1 MSKCKITGKVL
12 SIRIGREEIQ
22 VALIG
27 GSDEVQYSTVV
38 STPLGAVEDGLI
50 RNKEAVC
57 AALRTALKAPEIKH
71 IRRAVFSLCTSQIIT
86 ETVVTPDL
94 PVARLEK
101 LLQAN
106 VDMYFPV
113 DMQDYQMVW
122 QIIGPKVNDSGLKEL
137 SVQLWAVPNAMVAT
151 YYSVANAC
159 GLSVLAIDYCGHSV
173 ATAVGAS
180 FSRQTKAGKVKNK
193 INWNQDISFGNKK
206 KVEPTAATDTSS
218 REIKQETETEL
229 YISLELDLLGMTF
242 VQNKQVIF
250 QRFIPCG
257 VSPAYQFSELAM
269 MLEYFYSLDGGRGD
283 TIRGFV
289 TGVLSADE
297 QLVAELED
305 SIGISLAAFAPGY
318 VPHWTICVGAAH
330 TTLDFGNAALNR
342 PTKNRKHVQTQIW
355 QYALVLG
362 SGLALIAVIMFT
374 LSAKLVWDSDLKE
387 MESQRQMLTV
397 QAQLNTGKADRY
409 NKYSKNYDNY
419 SADWDSVFSS
429 LWTYN
434 NNLALV
440 LQELEEALPENASV
454 INLQIAA
461 DGITVE
467 LACENKEEAAYLIM
481 ALRKLKYVDLK
492 SISNLSGGG
501 SGPSTSFGPEKA
513 PTEGSSDLAIQEDSP
528 LFKLIADE
536 LSQEELMELSASL
549 TTEEIFLL
557 EAVYG
562 KQPETNYSSIEALK
576 NGNAEMDQERFFEI
590 RSNGLREML
599 TTNPFAIN
607 RFSKLLDDE
616 FYRPKEEQYLLQ
628 YILADIF
635 RLQDEG
641 LFGDEA
647 TDAATTLKQMNA
659 LVDVL
664 TKNAETLGH
673 AEDLFAT
680 DKTMELWYVYY
691 VELQLNMQQRVEY
704 AYLDRDKVINDLLDG
719 GFNTGDEILD
729 GKLNGLISE
738 ETRTLLSSVGTE
750 EGMTELMNKY
760 LDEGTTGNTNADA
773 IIETYLTTGT
783 TGNARLDGIIEGYIN
798 DGAMDAKVGVLI
810 DKYINEGTT
819 GNSTVDTL
827 AEQYFTKGTTG
838 NPKLDAIF
846 DKHIDS
852 IVSGFTKEQ
861 VAELVD
867 QYSTEGTTGNYLYD
881 QLIDKYFT
889 EGSTGNEKLDKLIE
903 EYMNELEE
911 ENAQGGFTKEQV
923 AELMNKYLEEGTTG
937 NAMYD
942 MLISKYITDGTTG
955 NEQLDKLIDE
965 YIASLKDNE
974 DNGEITKGQ
983 LEMMLEK
990 YMAEGTTGNALYDTM
1005 IEKYFKEGTTGN
1017 KQLDDMMDSCI
1028 NDYLNSDAVNSITR
1042 VELDQ
1047 LLDSYIAKGTT
1058 GNKVYDFMIDKYL
1071 SQGTTGNSK
1080 IDGLIKEYLKD
1091 ISGNGGNGGVSSDS
1105 TDTRIHF
1112 TASLG
1117 YNDELKNAELDRKG
1131 LSYEDKIDKLEV
1143 TK

>member
-22 VALIG
+22 IALVG
-27 GSDEVQYSTVV
+27 GNDEVQYSTVV
-38 STPLGAVEDGLI
+38 PTPVGAVEDGVI
-50 RNKEAVC
+50 RNKEALC
-57 AALRTALKAPEIKH
+57 SALRTALKAPEIKH
-71 IRRAVFSLCTSQIIT
+71 IRRTVFSLCTSQIIT

-94 PVARLEK
+94 PVSRLEK

-137 SVQLWAVPNAMVAT
+137 SVQLWAVPNAMVAA

-180 FSRQTKAGKVKNK
+180 FSRQTKAEKVKNK

-206 KVEPTAATDTSS
+206 KEASVVIADTPA
-218 REIKQETETEL
+218 RESKRETETEL
-229 YISLELDLLGMTF
+229 YVSLELDLLGMTF
-242 VQNKQVIF
+242 VQNKQVVF

-257 VSPAYQFSELAM
+257 ASPAYQFGELAM
-269 MLEYFYSLDGGRGD
+269 MLEYFYSLDGNRGN

-289 TGVLSADE
+289 TGVLAADK
-297 QLVAELED
+297 QLVGELED
-305 SIGISLAAFAPGY
+305 AIGISLAAFSTGY
-318 VPHWTICVGAAH
+318 AFRWTICVGAAH
-330 TTLDFGNAALNR
+330 TMLDFGNAALNR
-342 PTKNRKHVQTQIW
+342 PAKNRKHIQSQLW

-362 SGLALIAVIMFT
+362 SGVALIAVIMFT
-374 LSAKLVWDSDLKE
+374 LSAKLAWDSDLKK
-387 MESQRQMLTV
+387 MESERQMLTI
-397 QAQLNTGKADRY
+397 QAQLNAGKVDKY
-409 NKYSKNYDNY
+409 KKYSANYDNY
-419 SADWDSVFSS
+419 SADWDSIFSS

-440 LQELEEALPENASV
+440 LQELEEVLPEKASV

-467 LACENKEEAAYLIM
+467 LACDNKEEAAYLIM

-501 SGPSTSFGPEKA
+501 SGPSTSFGPEEA

-528 LFKLIADE
+528 LMKLIADE
-536 LSQEELMELSASL
+536 LSQEELLELSASL
-549 TTEEIFLL
+549 SAEEIFLL
-557 EAVYG
+557 EEVYG
-562 KQPETNYSSIEALK
+562 KQPATNYSSIEALK
-576 NGNAEMDQERFFEI
+576 NGNAEMDQEQFFEI

-616 FYRPKEEQYLLQ
+616 FYRPKEEQYLLR

-641 LFGDEA
+641 LFGGEEN
-647 TDAATTLKQMNA
+647 DAATTLKQMNA

-664 TKNAETLGH
+664 TKNPETLGH

-680 DKTMELWYVYY
+680 DKVMELWYVYY
-691 VELQLNMQQRVEY
+691 VELQLNMQQREEY
-704 AYLDRDKVINDLLDG
+704 VYLDFNSVINDLLDG
-719 GFNTGDEILD
+719 GFNTDNEILD

-738 ETRTLLSSVGTE
+738 ETRALLSSVGTE
-750 EGMTELMNKY
+750 EGMAELMNQY
-760 LDEGTTGNTNADA
+760 LDDGTTGNPNADA
-773 IIETYLTTGT
+773 IIEDYLITGT
-783 TGNARLDGIIEGYIN
+783 TGNTRLDGMIEDYIN
-798 DGAMDAKVGVLI
+798 SGAMDEKVGVLI
-810 DKYINEGTT
+810 DKYSNEGTT

-827 AEQYFTKGTTG
+827 VEQYFTEGTTG

-846 DKHIDS
+846 EKYIDS
-852 IVSGFTKEQ
+852 IASSFTNKQ
-861 VAELVD
+861 VAELVNRFMTD
-867 QYSTEGTTGNYLYD
+867 GTTGNYLYD
-881 QLIDKYFT
+881 RLLDKYFM
-889 EGSTGNEKLDKLIE
+889 EGSTGNEKLDKLID
-903 EYMNELEE
+903 
-911 ENAQGGFTKEQV
+911 A
-923 AELMNKYLEEGTTG
+923 
-937 NAMYD
+937 
-942 MLISKYITDGTTG
+942 
-955 NEQLDKLIDE
+955 
-965 YIASLKDNE
+965 YIASLGGGGGNE
-974 DNGEITKGQ
+974 EVTKGQ
-983 LEMMLEK
+983 LKMMLEK
-990 YMAEGTTGNALYDTM
+990 YIVEGTTGNALYDTM

-1017 KQLDDMMDSCI
+1017 KKLDDMMDSCI
-1028 NDYLNSDAVNSITR
+1028 NDYLNSDAVNGITQA
-1042 VELDQ
+1042 ELDQ

-1080 IDGLIKEYLKD
+1080 IDGLIQKYLED
-1091 ISGNGGNGGVSSDS
+1091 ISGNGGNGDASSGS

-1131 LSYEDKIDKLEV
+1131 LSYEDKLDPLEV